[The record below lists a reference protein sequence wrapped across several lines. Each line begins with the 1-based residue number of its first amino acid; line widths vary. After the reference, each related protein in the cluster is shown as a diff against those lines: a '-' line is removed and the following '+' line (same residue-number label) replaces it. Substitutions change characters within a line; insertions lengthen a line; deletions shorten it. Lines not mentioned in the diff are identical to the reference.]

1 MSDNYTD
8 DDLDTEMD
16 EYSDETPRGLRR
28 AANKA
33 KKLEAELNSLRRE
46 LAFAKAGIPMNDP
59 RMSYFIKGYD
69 GELDADAIREAA
81 EEAGFLQVEQAPQQV
96 QQVSQQAPEA
106 AATQR
111 VMRASVGAAT
121 EDISEDAAI
130 ARMEEAMQEGG
141 IEALLEVAQQY
152 GIPISNEG

>member
-16 EYSDETPRGLRR
+16 EYSDETPKGLRR

-59 RMSYFIKGYD
+59 RMSYFVKGYE
-69 GELDADAIREAA
+69 GELEADAIREAA
-81 EEAGFLQVEQAPQQV
+81 EEAGFLQAEQAQQ
-96 QQVSQQAPEA
+96 QAPQVSQQAPEA

-152 GIPISNEG
+152 GIPISTEA